1 LEEAVPGRRGFSSK
15 GGDFMTGQFEAFVPV
30 TRVWKDNGGEMFFE
44 GIASSMSVDKQNER
58 MTERAIRKMS
68 SFTGIDLLPSHNAG
82 PLEELGVVTETWVD
96 NDKLR
101 VAGRLDPDNPQAMR
115 FFRKVQSGKPYQLS
129 VGGRVKSAFWRFEP
143 ALNKHIK
150 HIDDVELDHV
160 AVCRPGRAANPDTY
174 LTVMAKSIELPT
186 PEPFREPADG
196 WIERLAKALARFLG
210 AETGLVV
217 GRKEVA
223 TETCDDRGGAAAGQ
237 DDVSTGKQATV
248 EEDAMAEPVVS
259 EPSAHE
265 ELAKDID
272 TLKTDVNAAIQALS
286 ARVEHL
292 EKMRGVKQ
300 SLDGQDTE
308 SKVTSLWRGVV

>member
-1 LEEAVPGRRGFSSK
+1 
-15 GGDFMTGQFEAFVPV
+15 MTGQFEAFVPV
-30 TRVWKDNGGEMFFE
+30 TRVWKDDGGDMFFE
-44 GIASSMSVDKQNER
+44 GVASSTSVDKQNER

-68 SFTGIDLLPSHNAG
+68 RFTDIDLLPSHNAG
-82 PLEELGVVTETWVD
+82 PLEELGVVTHTWVD
-96 NDKLR
+96 NHKLR
-101 VAGRLDPDNPQAMR
+101 VVGRLDPDSPQAVR

-129 VGGRVKSAFWRFEP
+129 IGGRVKSAFWSFEP

-174 LTVMAKSIELPT
+174 LTVMAKSIELPA
-186 PEPFREPADG
+186 PGAVQEPADG

-210 AETGLVV
+210 AEGRPAV
-217 GRKEVA
+217 GRNEVIA
-223 TETCDDRGGAAAGQ
+223 ETRDDRAGAAAGQ
-237 DDVSTGKQATV
+237 DEVSTGKQATV
-248 EEDAMAEPVVS
+248 EEDAMREPVVS
-259 EPSAHE
+259 EPSAQE

-286 ARVEHL
+286 ERIEHL
-292 EKMRGVKQ
+292 EKMRGVKH